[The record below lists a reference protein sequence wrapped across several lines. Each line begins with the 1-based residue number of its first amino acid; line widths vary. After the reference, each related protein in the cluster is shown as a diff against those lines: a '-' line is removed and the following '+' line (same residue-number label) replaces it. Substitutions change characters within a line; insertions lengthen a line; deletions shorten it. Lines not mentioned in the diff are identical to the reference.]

1 MILSR
6 LLFPARCPFCSKI
19 ISVNTYSCD
28 NCIHLTEIDPYI
40 QKLANGCKC
49 ISAFPHKDFY
59 RKAVLNYKF
68 YNNKQY
74 YVQFSLILKKIIEEN
89 LCDIKFDIFSAV
101 PIHRKKQSE
110 RGFDQV
116 EILAKETARITNS
129 FYKSTLEQTELNQ
142 SQHKLDKKH
151 RKNNVHGIYRCIDK
165 NTVYSKS
172 ILLFDDIITTG
183 STLCECSNVL
193 IENGAKEVCCITIN
207 Y

>member
-19 ISVNTYSCD
+19 ISANTYCCDSC
-28 NCIHLTEIDPYI
+28 IYLIEINPHI

-49 ISAFPHKDFY
+49 ISAFPHKDLY

-74 YVQFSLILKKIIEEN
+74 YVQFSLILKKIIEEK
-89 LCDIKFDIFSAV
+89 LSDIKFDIFSAV
-101 PIHRKKQSE
+101 PMHRKKQAE

-116 EILAKETARITNS
+116 EILAKETARITKS
-129 FYKSTLEQTELNQ
+129 CYKATLEQIELNK
-142 SQHKLDKKH
+142 SQHKLDKTE
-151 RKNNVHGIYRCIDK
+151 RKNNVCGIYKCINK
-165 NTVYSKS
+165 RTVCNKS

-193 IENGAKEVCCITIN
+193 VENGAGEVYCITLN